1 MLVLCWLTKYMFFQ
15 WASRWNSVW
24 PKIFQT
30 NSCCS
35 WQKKQW
41 TYIKN
46 VCWQSKLQQNPNP
59 IWYVCVYIYII
70 SYRIVS
76 YHIISYHITIEY
88 AWYSHNPYQSL
99 LNPHQIIRYS
109 VAAITWPSG
118 HPVLQS
124 VGREVRPGNVAVLT
138 LLGLGSKMVDRNVE
152 IWSFLGL
159 GSLQRVWG

>member
-35 WQKKQW
+35 WQKNNELISR
-41 TYIKN
+41 TCVDN
-46 VCWQSKLQQNPNP
+46 LQQNPNP
-59 IWYVCVYIYII
+59 ICYVWVYIYM

-76 YHIISYHITIEY
+76 YHIVSYRIISYHITIEY

-124 VGREVRPGNVAVLT
+124 VGREVRPSIQTAG
-138 LLGLGSKMVDRNVE
+138 E
-152 IWSFLGL
+152 IWNQLCKKP
-159 GSLQRVWG
+159 W